1 MQSTFK
7 KILPHLLVLVGFIIL
22 SLAYFSPVL
31 QGKQI
36 LQSDILQ
43 YKGMAKQ
50 QQDFK
55 AKTGEEAYWT
65 NSAFG
70 GMPTYQLGA
79 RYPHTYIKNLDL
91 SLRFLPRPA
100 DYLFLYFVSL
110 YILLLSLK
118 VEYKLAIIGALAFGF
133 STYLIIILGVGHNS
147 KAHAI
152 AYMPLVLSGI
162 VLTFRRKYIVGFVL
176 TTVAMGLEIVA
187 NHFQMTYYL
196 LILVIVLGTVY
207 LIDAYKKKLLT
218 HFFRS
223 TGILLAAVILAIG
236 LNATNILATQEY
248 AKESTRSKTELTIKP
263 DGSPRK
269 EISSGLAKE
278 RITEYSYGYLE
289 TFNLF
294 IPRFLG
300 GGMYEDLGK
309 NSAFYKFYRSRNVP
323 PYQASEAA
331 KVIPTYWGNQ
341 PIVEA
346 PAYIGA
352 VSLFLFIFALFLVK
366 GRLKWWIV
374 AASILALLLS
384 YGKNLSILTDFFINF
399 VPLYNKFRAVTSI
412 QIIIELCVPV
422 LGVFGLVRLFN
433 DYEKDENK
441 LKALKFTTL
450 ITAGLCSLFLIFKYT
465 GILLDFEG
473 IRDASW
479 AEARGQD
486 FVDAIVADRKAIF
499 RNDTLRTMLLVLISS
514 GTIYLFLK
522 QKLSK
527 NKVIIDFAILIIFDL
542 VGVDR
547 RYVNSDNFV
556 TSKEVQRPFKP
567 NNADKLILNDPDHF
581 RVYDVSS
588 GGGRAISQKVDDMTI
603 GGNSAPYFHNTING
617 YHAAKPK
624 RFDELSDFYDF
635 TSNIEILNMLNVK
648 YIISEDDTN
657 QPYPYLNSDAN
668 GNAWFIKKLKAVNT
682 ADEEI
687 IALFDLKTKTEAVI
701 NTIELKEQNKKF
713 LVDSLATIK
722 VIEYQPN
729 YIKYEANNTNDGY
742 AVFSEMYYIN
752 GWNAYIN
759 NEKIAYNR
767 VNYLLRGMEIPK
779 GKHNIEFKF
788 EPQVVKTGTTITL
801 TSSILLMLIVFGGL
815 FFHFRKKK

>member
-1 MQSTFK
+1 M
-7 KILPHLLVLVGFIIL
+7 
-22 SLAYFSPVL
+22 
-31 QGKQI
+31 
-36 LQSDILQ
+36 
-43 YKGMAKQ
+43 
-50 QQDFK
+50 
-55 AKTGEEAYWT
+55 
-65 NSAFG
+65 
-70 GMPTYQLGA
+70 
-79 RYPHTYIKNLDL
+79 
-91 SLRFLPRPA
+91 
-100 DYLFLYFVSL
+100 
-110 YILLLSLK
+110 
-118 VEYKLAIIGALAFGF
+118 
-133 STYLIIILGVGHNS
+133 
-147 KAHAI
+147 
-152 AYMPLVLSGI
+152 
-162 VLTFRRKYIVGFVL
+162 
-176 TTVAMGLEIVA
+176 
-187 NHFQMTYYL
+187 
-196 LILVIVLGTVY
+196 
-207 LIDAYKKKLLT
+207 
-218 HFFRS
+218 
-223 TGILLAAVILAIG
+223 
-236 LNATNILATQEY
+236 
-248 AKESTRSKTELTIKP
+248 
-263 DGSPRK
+263 
-269 EISSGLAKE
+269 
-278 RITEYSYGYLE
+278 
-289 TFNLF
+289 
-294 IPRFLG
+294 
-300 GGMYEDLGK
+300 
-309 NSAFYKFYRSRNVP
+309 
-323 PYQASEAA
+323 
-331 KVIPTYWGNQ
+331 
-341 PIVEA
+341 
-346 PAYIGA
+346 
-352 VSLFLFIFALFLVK
+352 FLFIFALFLVK

-479 AEARGQD
+479 AEVRGQD

-527 NKVIIDFAILIIFDL
+527 NKVIIAFAILIIFDL

-588 GGGRAISQKVDDMTI
+588 GGGRAISQKVDDMTN